1 MTILDFLR
9 NLLKRDDANP
19 ELEYVHESRYRTSA
33 VEAAPTPSIEA
44 HEAEHEIDLAN
55 LTDLEAYARGSGVSR
70 KSIEQWISSGLLM
83 PEELKVAEKLVKMM
97 GKSSGLA
104 KY

>member
-9 NLLKRDDANP
+9 NLLKRDDSNP
-19 ELEYVHESRYRTSA
+19 ELEYVHESRCRTSE
-33 VEAAPTPSIEA
+33 VEAAPIPPVETHGP
-44 HEAEHEIDLAN
+44 EHEIDLAN

-83 PEELKVAEKLVKMM
+83 PDELKVAEKLIKMM
-97 GKSSGLA
+97 GKS
-104 KY
+104 

>member
-33 VEAAPTPSIEA
+33 VDIDPIPPIET
-44 HEAEHEIDLAN
+44 HDAENEVDLAN
-55 LTDLEAYARGSGVSR
+55 LTDLEAYARGSGVSK

-83 PEELKVAEKLVKMM
+83 PEELKVADKLKKML
-97 GKSSGLA
+97 SRPQYQA
-104 KY
+104 